1 MGKVDFVS
9 PLIIKDEE
17 MPTYVCSAAAGRLT
31 PAQRVAI
38 AESITTIHAEEGRAP
53 RYFVQVIFNEIQ
65 QQGHFIG
72 GIAAPEGLIWV
83 RADIRSGR
91 TDVQKKAIMER
102 IADDISATAKAER
115 ENVWVYISDIP
126 ATGVLEFGHVLPP
139 PGEEDKWFASLPK

>member
-1 MGKVDFVS
+1 
-9 PLIIKDEE
+9 
-17 MPTYVCSAAAGRLT
+17 MPTYVCSAAAGHLT
-31 PAQRVAI
+31 PAQRAAI

-65 QQGHFIG
+65 QQGHFVG
-72 GIAAPEGLIWV
+72 GQAAPEGLIWV

-102 IADDISATAKAER
+102 IADDISAMAKVER

-126 ATGVLEFGHVLPP
+126 ATGVLEFGHVLPS
-139 PGEEDKWFASLPK
+139 PGEEDKWFASLPKALRERLQTLS